1 MKNVA
6 ANLRYWAS
14 GFAIAGLGVIAAR
27 WIAPGFEG
35 TARLAWTIGGELFAL
50 TGLLI
55 IAIGVRRRVA
65 AASAASNDAT

>member
-6 ANLRYWAS
+6 ANLRYWVS
-14 GFAIAGLGVIAAR
+14 GLLVAGAGIVAVR

-35 TARLAWTIGGELFAL
+35 AARLVLTVGGELLAL
-50 TGLLI
+50 SGLLV

-65 AASAASNDAT
+65 AASAVRSDTP

>member
-65 AASAASNDAT
+65 AASVVNNDAT